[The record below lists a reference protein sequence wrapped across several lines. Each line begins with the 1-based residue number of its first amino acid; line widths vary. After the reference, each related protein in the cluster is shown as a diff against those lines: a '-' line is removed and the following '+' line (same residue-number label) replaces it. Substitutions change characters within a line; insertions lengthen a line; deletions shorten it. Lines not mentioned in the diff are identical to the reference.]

1 MNTTLLQAAGEGQG
15 TAQLLFF
22 GLIFVVMYF
31 FMIRPQVKKQKK
43 ENKFRSQLKKGDSI
57 ITIGGIHGKV
67 IEVKDH
73 SVIIENYGI
82 KMKVE
87 KSAIS
92 MNTVSEKLS

>member
-1 MNTTLLQAAGEGQG
+1 MNIILLQAEGQG
-15 TAQLLFF
+15 SAQLLFF

-31 FMIRPQVKKQKK
+31 FMIRPQVKRQKN
-43 ENKFRSQLKKGDSI
+43 ENKFRSELKKGDSI

-73 SVIIENYGI
+73 SVIIENYGV